1 MKYQHIFFDLDH
13 TLWDFDANAREG
25 LEELYDRFNLEG
37 KHIKGFEEFYICYD
51 SHNQKLWDRFENG
64 FISGAEL
71 KFKRMWL
78 TLLDFKIADVQL
90 SRDMSDFYDEI
101 LPKKGKVFEYTFE
114 ILDYL
119 TAKGYQLNLLTN
131 GFDKSQRGKLASSKI
146 DGYFVNIITSEIANS
161 TKPRKEM
168 FDFALLQ
175 TGGNIE
181 DSLMIGDNPDTD
193 IAGALNVG
201 MDCVYV
207 NHAHREIGLGCTY
220 KVDNLKEL
228 EEIL

>member
-13 TLWDFDANAREG
+13 TLWDFDANAKEC
-25 LEELYDRFNLEG
+25 LEELYEVFGLRDR
-37 KHIKGFEEFYICYD
+37 HIDTFRDFYVNYD
-51 SHNQKLWDRFENG
+51 AHNQKLWNRYEQGYITGKD
-64 FISGAEL
+64 L

-78 TLLDFKIADVQL
+78 TLLDFKIADEKL
-90 SRDMSDFYDEI
+90 SWRMSDYYDDI
-101 LPKKGKVFEYTFE
+101 LPRKDKVFEYTFE

-119 TAKGYQLNLLTN
+119 THKGYQLNLLTN

-161 TKPRKEM
+161 TKPRKEI
-168 FDFALLQ
+168 FDFALRQ
-175 TGGNIE
+175 TGGSVD
-181 DSLMIGDNPDTD
+181 DSIMIGDNPDTD

-207 NHAHREIGLGCTY
+207 DRNDKDIRLRSTY
-220 KVDNLKEL
+220 KVKSLKQL
-228 EEIL
+228 EDFL